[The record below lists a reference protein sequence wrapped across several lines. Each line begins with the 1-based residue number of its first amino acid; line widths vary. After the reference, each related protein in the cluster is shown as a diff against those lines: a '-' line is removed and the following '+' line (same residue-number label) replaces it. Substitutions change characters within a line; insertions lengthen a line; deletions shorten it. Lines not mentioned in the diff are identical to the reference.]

1 MGSFRGTAVGAASG
15 LVAATECAVASHAVA
30 KWWAVTAHSASTVQ
44 AWKVEPH
51 RGYRCW
57 VISSR
62 KLVTNSSGIGVS
74 HVVGDHFQDRAN
86 PAALAISPIRRLVRV
101 VLGKL
106 RPD

>member
-57 VISSR
+57 LISSR
-62 KLVTNSSGIGVS
+62 KLVTNSSGIG
-74 HVVGDHFQDRAN
+74 
-86 PAALAISPIRRLVRV
+86 RRVAC
-101 VLGKL
+101 GW
-106 RPD
+106 